1 MVPRTGGRELQRER
15 EVRQLARIG
24 DSEQMLHTPVADS
37 ERDHTDEVT
46 VLDSENGGFALDRHH
61 PQPAPRVQFEAAPQQ
76 PRHPNRAGNRA
87 ARTPTISAAASCSLT
102 NDQGNPHHGR

>member
-1 MVPRTGGRELQRER
+1 MVPRTAAGSFGPSER
-15 EVRQLARIG
+15 YVGLPGLATANRCC
-24 DSEQMLHTPVADS
+24 TPVADS
-37 ERDHTDEVT
+37 ERGHTDEVT
-46 VLDSENGGFALDRHH
+46 VLDSEDGGFAVGRHH

-87 ARTPTISAAASCSLT
+87 ARTPTFSAAASCSPT